1 MDEKILEIIRMMHG
15 VIGESELRELKS
27 VLTIVL
33 GNNDNERYE
42 IKVLDEIWR
51 DDLDDFLTSK
61 ELEGK
66 SSQTINRYQYELT
79 RMLSYVNKSVREITA
94 TDISKFM
101 RMYKQIRKISN
112 QTLKGVRAVY
122 SSFFVWLRDRGR
134 IYKNPVILVE
144 QIKVEKKIKNSYS
157 DSEREKML
165 RNCKSLR
172 DKAIIE
178 FLYSTA
184 VRVGELIKLNR
195 SDVKGNEI
203 IVYGKGDKERRV
215 YLNGKASMYLHEYL
229 ESRTDNNNALF
240 VSAKK
245 PHNRLSKEGIEY
257 IIREIG
263 KKCNIDKA
271 HPHKFRRT
279 TLTNA
284 LNRGMPLQEVMILA
298 GHSKPETTMLYCNV
312 DQEAVRYHH
321 KKYLSA

>member
-245 PHNRLSKEGIEY
+245 LHNRLSKEGIEY